1 MRQMD
6 ELPEKSALS
15 NYRYVI
21 YFACF
26 MNLFVTMGSLRTM
39 PLIIS
44 DITRIY
50 EIKNIA
56 TFMIPVMFF
65 GCLLAPV
72 VAIVASR
79 YGARKICV
87 SLAILASLPTFVF
100 FFSKP
105 ESFATSNDLHFTP
118 PYWLFLILMSL
129 NSAGISALIVASPV
143 EVNKW
148 CDPNKKTLINAFV
161 WMGGSVGS
169 MIFPVVL
176 PIIYKQECHM
186 FWMLAVWGAA
196 QFVILTSI
204 GFLYKNPPDYKFKT
218 EDRPNFRTL
227 TQYKLYIAF
236 LFMIGG
242 HQVWR
247 NGYTIFLVPY
257 VEEYRSCDFYQPDN
271 LNCKTQYTMSNSSI
285 EKTDLNATN
294 ICTAEQSYEQEK
306 TALLLTIMA
315 AVEIFARPI
324 FGRLCENK
332 NRFGVAGLCS
342 LVLFLA
348 TVLSGFVET
357 YWAMA
362 CLTGIIG
369 LFNGALGGLW
379 MTIIVDSVGVDLA
392 RHGYSLT
399 QIQNFVITIVT
410 ISIYGKGFE
419 IHPPSV
425 FWLSSIG
432 MLITFIAGMVGVAW
446 REHIFTEK
454 TGEKEEEKIKME
466 CGNILE

>member
-1 MRQMD
+1 MGD
-6 ELPEKSALS
+6 LPEKSALS

-26 MNLFVTMGSLRTM
+26 MNLFVTMGSLRST
-39 PLIIS
+39 PLLIS

-50 EIKNIA
+50 EVKNIA

-65 GCLLAPV
+65 GCLLAPI
-72 VAIVASR
+72 VAIVASK

-87 SLAILASLPTFVF
+87 SLAIFASLPTFLF

-105 ESFATSNDLHFTP
+105 DTFQTTSDLQFTP
-118 PYWLFLILMSL
+118 PYWLFIILMSV

-148 CDPNKKTLINAFV
+148 CDPNQKTMINAFV

-169 MIFPVVL
+169 MIFPVIL
-176 PIIYKQECHM
+176 PMVYKQECHM
-186 FWMLAVWGAA
+186 FWMLAVWGAI
-196 QFVILTSI
+196 QFVILTGI
-204 GFLYKNPPDYKFKT
+204 GFLYKNPPEYKYKT
-218 EDRPNFRTL
+218 EDRPNFKTL
-227 TQYKLYIAF
+227 TKHKLYIAF

-257 VEEYRSCDFYQPDN
+257 VEEYRNCDFYQPDN
-271 LNCKTQYTMSNSSI
+271 NECLTPYSLGADKNS
-285 EKTDLNATN
+285 TN
-294 ICTAEQSYEQEK
+294 ICTSEKSYEQEK

-315 AVEIFARPI
+315 AVEVFARPV

-332 NRFGVAGLCS
+332 NRFGVAGICS
-342 LVLFLA
+342 LVMFCA
-348 TVLSGFVET
+348 TVLSSFVRT

-362 CLTGIIG
+362 CLTGVIG
-369 LFNGALGGLW
+369 FFNGALGGLW
-379 MTIIVDSVGVDLA
+379 MTIIVDAVGVDLA

-399 QIQNFVITIVT
+399 QIQNFIITIVT
-410 ISIYGKGFE
+410 ISIYGKGYE
-419 IHPPSV
+419 IHLK
-425 FWLSSIG
+425 F
-432 MLITFIAGMVGVAW
+432 A
-446 REHIFTEK
+446 R
-454 TGEKEEEKIKME
+454 IKKYF
-466 CGNILE
+466 